1 MTCYIKKANR
11 NSRTDSIIITINI
24 LNGVLKSR
32 LVNGRDFLN
41 DKIYLR
47 QSPRKQHKKV
57 KREFFFLTKY
67 NLMVI
72 EAKKREHGGKIVFQV
87 MMAEYSSEL
96 KKCF

>member
-1 MTCYIKKANR
+1 M
-11 NSRTDSIIITINI
+11 
-24 LNGVLKSR
+24 LKSR
-32 LVNGRDFLN
+32 LVSGRDFLN

-57 KREFFFLTKY
+57 KREIYIYIFFTKD

-72 EAKKREHGGKIVFQV
+72 EAKKREHVGKIVFQV
-87 MMAEYSSEL
+87 MMAEYFSEL

>member
-1 MTCYIKKANR
+1 MKTEKNEIRTELNEQNLTCYIKKANR

-57 KREFFFLTKY
+57 KR
-67 NLMVI
+67 
-72 EAKKREHGGKIVFQV
+72 
-87 MMAEYSSEL
+87 
-96 KKCF
+96 